1 MSKVP
6 TPPMEWS
13 VKNGA
18 FVGYTLVRRDENED
32 ISAGRARITRKV
44 DDWMPWSVDLRCVT
58 EMKQYEFD
66 NPECTSLY
74 HCGTFMCCVNAPFP
88 ELVRE
93 WLLWRHVND
102 QHAPFRLPGDDT
114 PPMVIGQR
122 PYST

>member
-6 TPPMEWS
+6 TPPMDWS

-18 FVGYTLVRRDENED
+18 FVGYTLVESDD
-32 ISAGRARITRKV
+32 KSVTSGLPRKV
-44 DDWMPWSVDLRCVT
+44 EAWIPWTVDLRCVT
-58 EMKQYEFD
+58 EMKQYEFE

-74 HCGTFMCCVNAPFP
+74 HCGTFMGCVNAPFP

-102 QHAPFRLPGDDT
+102 QHAPFRLHADDT
-114 PPMVIGQR
+114 PPMVLGQR